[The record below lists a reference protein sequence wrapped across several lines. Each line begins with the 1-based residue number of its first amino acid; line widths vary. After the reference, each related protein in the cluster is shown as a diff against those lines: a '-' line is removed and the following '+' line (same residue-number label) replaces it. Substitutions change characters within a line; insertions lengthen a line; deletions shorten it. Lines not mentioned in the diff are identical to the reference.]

1 MPLCQIWISFTSA
14 LFSTLKVK
22 NLLQPNILLANFHRI
37 FIHPTM
43 FLHCSLV
50 ICSWTSC
57 STMLLSASQCINLVL
72 YDISS
77 WAYSFSIFN
86 ANFHFHTCFVYA
98 ARSADEADQ
107 SKQSNLSFSRT
118 VLHSATQTRA
128 HTTQMNIPCLTRK
141 IF

>member
-1 MPLCQIWISFTSA
+1 MTQFYQCLIFYIKSKKFITTKYPSWRISTGYS
-14 LFSTLKVK
+14 SS
-22 NLLQPNILLANFHRI
+22 RI

-50 ICSWTSC
+50 ISSWTSC

-86 ANFHFHTCFVYA
+86 TNSHFHTYFVYA

-118 VLHSATQTRA
+118 MLHRATQTRT
-128 HTTQMNIPCLTRK
+128 HTTPMNIPCLT
-141 IF
+141 

>member
-1 MPLCQIWISFTSA
+1 MTQFYQCLIFYIKSKKFITAEYPSWRISTGYS
-14 LFSTLKVK
+14 SS
-22 NLLQPNILLANFHRI
+22 RI

-77 WAYSFSIFN
+77 WACSFSIFN
-86 ANFHFHTCFVYA
+86 AHFHFHTCFVYA

-118 VLHSATQTRA
+118 MLHSASQTRA
-128 HTTQMNIPCLTRK
+128 HTTQMNIPCLTQK
-141 IF
+141 IC